1 MSALTTQLKALRE
14 QVSALHAELVRY
26 GLVVWTAGNVSGRV
40 PGHDLMVI
48 KPSGVSY
55 DELTP
60 ESMIVCDLDG
70 NVVEGDLSPSS
81 DTAAHAYVYRHM
93 PEVGGVVH
101 THSTYACAWAARGEP
116 VPCVLTAMADEF
128 GGEIPVGPFA
138 LIGDDSIGRG
148 IVETLS
154 GHRSAAVLMRSHGVF
169 TIGKDAR
176 AAVKAAVMCEDVARS
191 VHLARQLGEPL
202 PHRPGRHR
210 PPLRPLPERLRP
222 ARKALSPSPSHPIR
236 TQIFTLTP
244 NGVPRIMSTSPTREI
259 WFVTGSQGLY
269 GEETL
274 RQVASQ
280 SQVIAEALDAAP
292 DIVIRVVWK
301 PVLTDAAAIRRLCLD
316 ATADDSCIGLIA
328 WMHTFS
334 PAKMWI
340 AGLEALRKP
349 LLHLHTQANVALPWA
364 DIDMDFM
371 NLNQAAHGDR
381 EFGYIQTRL
390 GVARKTVAGHVS
402 DPRVIASVATWARAA
417 AGWAATRSL
426 KLARFGD
433 NMRYVAVTEGDKTE
447 AEAVFG
453 VQVNTWGVNDL
464 VAAVDAAPKDGIDEL
479 VAEYADRYDVAPELL
494 PGGERHESL
503 RYGAAIELGLRSFLD
518 AGGFGAF
525 TTSFEDL
532 GGLRQLP
539 GLAVQR
545 LMADGYGFGAEGDW
559 KTAILVRA
567 AKVMGAGLP
576 GGASLMEDYT
586 YDLTPGEERILGAHM
601 LEVCPTLT
609 AARPRLE
616 IHPLSIGGREDP
628 VRLVFTADPGPGVV
642 VALSDMRDRFRL
654 VANQVE
660 LVPPTAPLPKLP
672 VGRAVWKPA
681 PDFATSATAW
691 LTAGAAH
698 HTAMSTA
705 VGLEAF
711 EDYAR
716 MAGTELL
723 VIDSTTTLRSFEA
736 EIRANAA
743 YYRLARGI

>member
-1 MSALTTQLKALRE
+1 
-14 QVSALHAELVRY
+14 
-26 GLVVWTAGNVSGRV
+26 
-40 PGHDLMVI
+40 
-48 KPSGVSY
+48 
-55 DELTP
+55 
-60 ESMIVCDLDG
+60 
-70 NVVEGDLSPSS
+70 
-81 DTAAHAYVYRHM
+81 
-93 PEVGGVVH
+93 
-101 THSTYACAWAARGEP
+101 
-116 VPCVLTAMADEF
+116 
-128 GGEIPVGPFA
+128 
-138 LIGDDSIGRG
+138 
-148 IVETLS
+148 
-154 GHRSAAVLMRSHGVF
+154 
-169 TIGKDAR
+169 
-176 AAVKAAVMCEDVARS
+176 
-191 VHLARQLGEPL
+191 
-202 PHRPGRHR
+202 
-210 PPLRPLPERLRP
+210 
-222 ARKALSPSPSHPIR
+222 
-236 TQIFTLTP
+236 
-244 NGVPRIMSTSPTREI
+244 MSTSPSREI
-259 WFVTGSQGLY
+259 WFVTGSQALY

-280 SQVIAEALDAAP
+280 SRVIAEALDAAP
-292 DIVIRVVWK
+292 DVVIRVVWK

-340 AGLEALRKP
+340 AGLESLRKP

-381 EFGYIQTRL
+381 EFGYILTRL

-402 DPRVIASVATWARAA
+402 DPRVTASVATWARAA

-453 VQVNTWGVNDL
+453 AQVNTWGVNDL
-464 VAAVDAAPKDGIDEL
+464 VAAVDAASRDGIDNL

-494 PGGERHESL
+494 PGGDRHESL

-518 AGGFGAF
+518 TGGFGAF

-586 YDLTPGEERILGAHM
+586 YDLTPGQERILGAHM

-609 AARPRLE
+609 TARPRLE
-616 IHPLSIGGREDP
+616 IHPLSIGAREDP

-660 LVPPTAPLPKLP
+660 LVPPTAPLPRLP

-723 VIDSTTTLRSFEA
+723 VIDSTTTVRSLEA
-736 EIRANAA
+736 EIKANAA

>member
-1 MSALTTQLKALRE
+1 
-14 QVSALHAELVRY
+14 
-26 GLVVWTAGNVSGRV
+26 
-40 PGHDLMVI
+40 
-48 KPSGVSY
+48 
-55 DELTP
+55 
-60 ESMIVCDLDG
+60 
-70 NVVEGDLSPSS
+70 
-81 DTAAHAYVYRHM
+81 
-93 PEVGGVVH
+93 
-101 THSTYACAWAARGEP
+101 
-116 VPCVLTAMADEF
+116 
-128 GGEIPVGPFA
+128 
-138 LIGDDSIGRG
+138 
-148 IVETLS
+148 
-154 GHRSAAVLMRSHGVF
+154 
-169 TIGKDAR
+169 
-176 AAVKAAVMCEDVARS
+176 
-191 VHLARQLGEPL
+191 
-202 PHRPGRHR
+202 
-210 PPLRPLPERLRP
+210 
-222 ARKALSPSPSHPIR
+222 
-236 TQIFTLTP
+236 
-244 NGVPRIMSTSPTREI
+244 MSTSPAREI

-280 SQVIAEALDAAP
+280 SRVIAEALDAAP
-292 DIVIRVVWK
+292 DIAVHVVWK

-340 AGLEALRKP
+340 AGLEALGKP
-349 LLHLHTQANVALPWA
+349 LLHLHTQANVELPWA
-364 DIDMDFM
+364 EIDMDFM

-390 GVARKTVAGHVS
+390 GTRRKTVVGHVS
-402 DPRVIASVATWARAA
+402 DPLVTASVGTWARAA
-417 AGWAATRSL
+417 AGWDATRSL

-464 VAAVDAAPKDGIDEL
+464 VAAVDGTPETGIDAL
-479 VAEYADRYDVAPELL
+479 VAEYADTNDVAPELL
-494 PGGERHESL
+494 PGGARHRSL
-503 RYGAAIELGLRSFLD
+503 RDGAAIELGLRSFLD
-518 AGGFGAF
+518 RGGFGAF
-525 TTSFEDL
+525 TTNFEDL

-586 YDLTPGEERILGAHM
+586 YDLTPGDERILGAHM

-616 IHPLSIGGREDP
+616 IHPLGIGARQDP

-642 VALSDMRDRFRL
+642 VALSDLRDRFRL
-654 VANQVE
+654 VANEVE
-660 LVPPTAPLPKLP
+660 VVPPAAPLPRLP
-672 VGRAVWKPA
+672 VGCAVWKPA
-681 PDFATSATAW
+681 PDFRTSATAW

-698 HTAMSTA
+698 HTVMSTA
-705 VGLEAF
+705 AGIEAF

-716 MAGTELL
+716 IAGTELL
-723 VIDSTTTLRSFEA
+723 IIDGATTVRSFEA